1 MITRYHAIA
10 ASLISFFALFAV
22 ADTVEAFSSNVTFC
36 NHTGQN
42 ADVAWGYDAQGTSET
57 TSRGW
62 KKVANCSC
70 TDLFRA
76 ETRATEFW
84 YLAVKSGS
92 FEELSRG
99 TGSLCVD
106 PKAGFRFVNQN
117 SSESSCRQAGG
128 RWLKFAQDNT
138 QGRSSHKLT
147 LGNRCNQ

>member
-1 MITRYHAIA
+1 MITRHYAIA
-10 ASLISFFALFAV
+10 ASLSLFALFAV
-22 ADTVEAFSSNVTFC
+22 ADSAKAFSSNVTFC

-62 KKVANCSC
+62 MKVANCAC
-70 TDLFRA
+70 KNLFSA

-84 YLAVKSGS
+84 YLAVKAGS

-99 TGSLCVD
+99 TGPLCVD
-106 PKAGFRFVNQN
+106 PSSGFRFVNQN
-117 SSESSCRQAGG
+117 SSESSCRRAGG
-128 RWLKFAQDNT
+128 RWLKFAQGNT
-138 QGRSSHKLT
+138 QGKSSHKLT

>member
-10 ASLISFFALFAV
+10 AGLSFFALFAV
-22 ADTVEAFSSNVTFC
+22 ADTAEAFSSNVTFC
-36 NHTGQN
+36 NHTGQH
-42 ADVAWGYDAQGTSET
+42 AEVASGYDAEGTSGT

-62 KKVANCSC
+62 KKVANCTC
-70 TDLFRA
+70 TNLFSA

-84 YLAVKSGS
+84 FLAVKSGS

-99 TGSLCVD
+99 TGPLCVN
-106 PKAGFRFVNQN
+106 PTSGFRFVNQN
-117 SSESSCRQAGG
+117 NSESSCRRAGG
-128 RWLKFAQDNT
+128 RWLNFAQGNT

>member
-1 MITRYHAIA
+1 M
-10 ASLISFFALFAV
+10 SP
-22 ADTVEAFSSNVTFC
+22 
-36 NHTGQN
+36 G
-42 ADVAWGYDAQGTSET
+42 GYDARGTSET

-62 KKVANCSC
+62 KKVANCTC
-70 TDLFRA
+70 TNLFSE

-99 TGSLCVD
+99 TGPLCVD
-106 PKAGFRFVNQN
+106 PKSGFRFVSQN
-117 SSESSCRQAGG
+117 NSESSCRRAGG
-128 RWLKFAQDNT
+128 RWLNFAQGNT